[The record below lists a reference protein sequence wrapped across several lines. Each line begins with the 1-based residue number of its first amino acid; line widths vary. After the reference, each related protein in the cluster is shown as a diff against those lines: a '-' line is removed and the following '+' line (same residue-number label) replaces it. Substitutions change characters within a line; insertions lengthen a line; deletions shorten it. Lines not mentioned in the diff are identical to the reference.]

1 MTVLVLMRLSIIS
14 CVQFLISVTVLLL
27 STMEENWEK
36 CRQVRLMRVEAA
48 RHRGSP
54 AQEEKQALEDM
65 LEVVF
70 LL

>member
-1 MTVLVLMRLSIIS
+1 MRLSIIS

-36 CRQVRLMRVEAA
+36 CRQVRLMWVVAA
-48 RHRGSP
+48 RHRGSW